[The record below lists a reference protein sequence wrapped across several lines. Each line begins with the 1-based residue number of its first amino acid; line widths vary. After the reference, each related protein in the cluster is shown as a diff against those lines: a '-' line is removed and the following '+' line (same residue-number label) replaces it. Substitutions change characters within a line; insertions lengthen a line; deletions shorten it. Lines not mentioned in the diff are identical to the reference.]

1 MGAGQNVSS
10 VSRRKFVRRD
20 IGTCEML
27 NKMVPEPLVED
38 IIVFPWGLSDVR
50 VLHEGMGCQLFIIDR
65 VNRLLD
71 AFPTICGKKLPG

>member
-1 MGAGQNVSS
+1 MGAGQNVTS
-10 VSRRKFVRRD
+10 VAGRKLVRRD

-27 NKMVPEPLVED
+27 NKMVSEPLMED

-71 AFPTICGKKLPG
+71 AVPTICSKKLPG

>member
-27 NKMVPEPLVED
+27 NKMVSEPLMED

-71 AFPTICGKKLPG
+71 AVPTICGKKLPG